1 MKTTIYLV
9 SASIALMSMSIPCL
23 AQENAT
29 PKVGIK
35 AGLNLSN
42 MYEGE
47 VKKSEMLLGYNVGVF
62 AKVPVTSFVSF
73 QPELYLTTKGSKTT
87 YSTALLDGTASFRL
101 TYIEVPLLCVV
112 NVTPII
118 DLQFGPY
125 VAYLIDG
132 SVKNKSN
139 VSLFD
144 YEENINTN
152 NYNRIDAGIAIGAG
166 FDLGAISIGVRYN
179 LGLTKV
185 GKTQTIGGN
194 EYTVPNSCNNV
205 VNAYIALALN

>member
-1 MKTTIYLV
+1 MKKTIYLF
-9 SASIALMSMSIPCL
+9 SIAIALLSLSIPGL
-23 AQENAT
+23 AQEKNT
-29 PKVGIK
+29 LKVGIK
-35 AGLNLSN
+35 GGLNLSN

-47 VKKSEMLLGYNVGVF
+47 VKKSEMLLGYNVGLF
-62 AKVPVTSFVSF
+62 AKVPVTSFIAI
-73 QPELYLTTKGSKTT
+73 QPEVYVTTKGSKTT
-87 YSTALLDGTASFRL
+87 YNSLLLDGTASFRL

-112 NVTPII
+112 NLTPVIN
-118 DLQFGPY
+118 LQFGPY
-125 VAYLIDG
+125 VAYMIDG

-152 NYNRIDAGIAIGAG
+152 DYNRIDAGVAIGAG
-166 FDLGAISIGVRYN
+166 FDMGAVSFGVRYN

-185 GKTQTIGGN
+185 GKTQTIGGT

-205 VNAYIALALN
+205 VSAYIALAIN